1 VRLPEARVW
10 RCSHTGGHRFAP
22 TAITVT
28 EGRAW
33 AYLDA
38 DLLLGIVDRTVDV
51 SAVAGHDRGT
61 VALGSWAQA
70 VEHELFVA
78 HGWAWLDVEL
88 TDARTEVAD
97 DGRSARVEL
106 AWREPSGAE
115 HRADAEV
122 VVTRVL
128 PVLVC
133 GEPPD
138 QAKKS
143 SNELAV
149 ASLQIASVNAVVR

>member
-1 VRLPEARVW
+1 
-10 RCSHTGGHRFAP
+10 
-22 TAITVT
+22 
-28 EGRAW
+28 
-33 AYLDA
+33 
-38 DLLLGIVDRTVDV
+38 
-51 SAVAGHDRGT
+51 
-61 VALGSWAQA
+61 

-97 DGRSARVEL
+97 DRRSARVEL

-133 GEPPD
+133 GEPPE

-149 ASLQIASVNAVVR
+149 AALEIASVNAVVR